1 MHEDTG
7 NIFSKLPSLMLWQF
21 DISLLNVCEGVTCI
35 HVLCST
41 YKSKILP
48 NPSVLCRVHQ
58 LLSGISSVSLLNK
71 PVLPFFFFVFV
82 LFLFCFLTLV
92 TVVQELIKSALL
104 KQMFIILQCQV
115 INFSIVITF
124 YVVQNS
130 CTLWSRVAQVAL
142 QDACFSRTVSA
153 HAVSGKPIS
162 QLHQYFSI
170 GRA

>member
-35 HVLCST
+35 NVLCLT
-41 YKSKILP
+41 CKSKILP

-82 LFLFCFLTLV
+82 LFLFFNLGDSCLGINKIRPPGIDVRYILVLGYKLFHCNRFLCCAKLMHS
-92 TVVQELIKSALL
+92 VV
-104 KQMFIILQCQV
+104 
-115 INFSIVITF
+115 
-124 YVVQNS
+124 
-130 CTLWSRVAQVAL
+130 
-142 QDACFSRTVSA
+142 
-153 HAVSGKPIS
+153 
-162 QLHQYFSI
+162 
-170 GRA
+170 